1 MEFEFRWS
9 PDIPD
14 EKKAPA
20 EAAILDLQASGE
32 SPFSLC
38 HEGAA
43 TVTLAVSKMSPTR
56 FHGTLACSCGRT
68 RGVIKGK
75 CNGTSVSFEVAND

>member
-1 MEFEFRWS
+1 MEFQFRWS
-9 PDIPD
+9 PDLPHP
-14 EKKAPA
+14 KKTAA
-20 EAAILDLQASGE
+20 EEAIRDLQDSGE

-38 HEGAA
+38 HDGPG
-43 TVTLAVSKMSPTR
+43 TVTLAVSELSPTR

-75 CNGTSVSFEVAND
+75 CNGTSVTFEVSGD